1 MSSVT
6 TVAALLSLRIYDI
19 SLAVDSEL
27 SARCGHIR
35 QNSTAEQIIPSIS
48 TVHSLSILLYLIVPL
63 TIDSVMRT
71 ILNVSLIVGDLEGVR
86 KLRRVF
92 SEGDSQ
98 QDCDGNCDL

>member
-6 TVAALLSLRIYDI
+6 TVAALLSLRVNDI

-27 SARCGHIR
+27 SAGCSHIG
-35 QNSTAEQIIPSIS
+35 QNSTAEQIISSIS
-48 TVHSLSILLYLIVPL
+48 TVHSLSILLYLIIPL

-86 KLRRVF
+86 KLRRVL
-92 SEGDSQ
+92 SKGYSQ